1 MLRWVFAGVLAVSAL
16 SCKGSKDDAPAVAV
30 SAPAGKVVE
39 ITGKVEATRAGKTR
53 ELVIASEVFA
63 DDQIATADNATV
75 TIELFHNNARW
86 AVVSNK
92 KARVDASL
100 AWGLDKQQAT
110 KSVEHS
116 SAAAGRN
123 AERSAADTS
132 ATAEE
137 RSKNVAPPA
146 VESVPTPT
154 AAAPGGPPADMPV
167 QPPPPP
173 PPPPKVERQRAEPK
187 LDRSAPKAPL
197 STRGGSPADKDGVSA
212 GAPLDLAR
220 DNEADDSAQ
229 IKKLVDAQRAEL
241 KKCLA
246 PEASKVAITV
256 RVVKGKVTVT
266 LSGSG
271 NLTDKVRACAETVVA
286 KLPLATLSGTT
297 VVDFR

>member
-30 SAPAGKVVE
+30 SASAGKVVE
-39 ITGKVEATRAGKTR
+39 ITGKVEATREGKTR
-53 ELVIASEVFA
+53 QLAIASEVFA

-110 KSVEHS
+110 KTVEHS

-123 AERSAADTS
+123 AERSAADTA

-137 RSKNVAPPA
+137 RAKNVAPPA
-146 VESVPTPT
+146 VESVPEPA
-154 AAAPGGPPADMPV
+154 AAAPAPVTAAPGAPPADMPV

-173 PPPPKVERQRAEPK
+173 PPPKAERQQRVEPK
-187 LDRSAPKAPL
+187 LERSAPKAPI
-197 STRGGSPADKDGVSA
+197 STGG
-212 GAPLDLAR
+212 GAPLDLVR
-220 DNEADDSAQ
+220 DDEADDSVQ
-229 IKKLVDAQRAEL
+229 IKRLVDAQRAEL

-246 PEASKVAITV
+246 PDATKVAITV